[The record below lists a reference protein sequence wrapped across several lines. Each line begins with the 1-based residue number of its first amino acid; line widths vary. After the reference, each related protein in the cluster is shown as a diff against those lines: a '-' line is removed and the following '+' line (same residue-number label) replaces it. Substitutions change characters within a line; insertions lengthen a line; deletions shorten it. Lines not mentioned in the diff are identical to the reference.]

1 MSYFQGGSFFKTF
14 MKMIVLLIFQKDIL
28 LTWEFS
34 VIKLKI
40 ETMKLDFVPAGSE
53 WAITNC

>member
-1 MSYFQGGSFFKTF
+1 
-14 MKMIVLLIFQKDIL
+14 MKMIVLLMFQKDYS